1 MMNDNWVI
9 NVITPET
16 KSDDRNCGVSPPG
29 TAFHKRNCEHS
40 VSQKELRTAE
50 MRKKLRRRT
59 QRLTKEI
66 GLNVHLTT
74 SHKRHLS
81 ELASH
86 KRNSSSQRLT
96 REIGRTQRLTNELL
110 SFLFREHR
118 VATVTSSQ
126 VKSSQVQI
134 SMAAAPAAFGGEI
147 GRARRGATGMAG
159 EP

>member
-1 MMNDNWVI
+1 MSMQSSSSRNHLRNSQFHI
-9 NVITPET
+9 PGQRLT
-16 KSDDRNCGVSPPG
+16 KELD
-29 TAFHKRNCEHS
+29 
-40 VSQKELRTAE
+40 VSQKRLRRWT
-50 MRKKLRRRT
+50 KKRVSQKLQRRT

-110 SFLFREHR
+110 SKEISR
-118 VATVTSSQ
+118 V
-126 VKSSQVQI
+126 
-134 SMAAAPAAFGGEI
+134 
-147 GRARRGATGMAG
+147 
-159 EP
+159 